1 MKAPAV
7 RRGPFPTGGV
17 GMAFYDKKVNGLTLH
32 VSTLLEELG
41 VPHAFTTRYG
51 GVSTDVFNS
60 LNLGLNRGDE
70 PERVRENYRRVCEA
84 LGVEMDKLVLSSQVH
99 EDTVRKVTLD
109 DAGKGLDRSIDYN
122 ADGLT
127 TNITGLTL
135 TAFGADCL
143 TILLYDPIKK
153 AIANVHAGWRGT
165 ALGIVDRAV
174 ERMETE
180 YGSRA
185 SNLVAAIGPGIS
197 RCCFETHEDVP
208 KAMLAA
214 LGEDALEFV
223 VSLDDG
229 KYKVD
234 LKGINALRLKR
245 KGILATR
252 IDISPDCTMCAHE
265 KYWSHRYTQGKR
277 GSQAALISLPGGTL

>member
-1 MKAPAV
+1 
-7 RRGPFPTGGV
+7 
-17 GMAFYDKKVNGLTLH
+17 MAFYDKKVNGLTLH

-51 GVSTDVFNS
+51 GVSTEVFNS
-60 LNLGLNRGDE
+60 LNLGLGRGDD

-84 LGVEMDKLVLSSQVH
+84 LGIEMGKLVLSSQIH
-99 EDTVRKVTLD
+99 KDTVRRVTLD
-109 DAGKGLDRSIDYN
+109 DVGKGLDRKIDYN

-127 TNITGLTL
+127 TNVPGLTL
-135 TAFGADCL
+135 TTFGADCL
-143 TILLYDPIKK
+143 TILLYDPVKK
-153 AIANVHAGWRGT
+153 AAANVHAGWRGT
-165 ALGIVDRAV
+165 ALGIIDRAV

-197 RCCFETHEDVP
+197 RCCFETQWEVP
-208 KAMLAA
+208 EAMSAA
-214 LGEDALEFV
+214 IGEEASEFV
-223 VSLDDG
+223 VELGEG

-234 LKGINALRLKR
+234 LKGINALRLRR
-245 KGILATR
+245 KGVLATK

-265 KYWSHRYTQGKR
+265 KYWSHRYTQGER
-277 GSQAALISLPGGTL
+277 GSQAALISLPEGTL